1 MRTTA
6 WLNKKYLTLHPAT
19 EDPFA
24 DEVRAELMP
33 LCDQE
38 AAEAVIYARGAA
50 LKEALTEIDRL
61 RADNAKLAREA
72 HTWWTACRDA
82 TGEAERLRGEA
93 DVLRAWIKAALV
105 PLQSIADLEDF
116 EDGGEGM
123 NALIA
128 AGRRLGA

>member
-6 WLNKKYLTLHPAT
+6 WLNKKYGTLHHAMP
-19 EDPFA
+19 EPPDQELR
-24 DEVRAELMP
+24 DELMP

-50 LKEALTEIDRL
+50 LKEACDEIKRL
-61 RADNAKLAREA
+61 
-72 HTWWTACRDA
+72 H
-82 TGEAERLRGEA
+82 GEAG
-93 DVLRAWIKAALV
+93 VLRTWIKAALV

-116 EDGGEGM
+116 EDGGDGM

-128 AGRRLGA
+128 AGRAVGA